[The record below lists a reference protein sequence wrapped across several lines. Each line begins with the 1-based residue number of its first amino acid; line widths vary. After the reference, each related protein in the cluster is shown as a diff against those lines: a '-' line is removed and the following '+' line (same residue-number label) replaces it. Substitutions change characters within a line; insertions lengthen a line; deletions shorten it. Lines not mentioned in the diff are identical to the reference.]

1 MNDDLTIRF
10 TGNHIQPG
18 HVRSRELGD
27 VIAAFEEAIAAVVVR
42 AHPELKTEQI
52 IVGLATIHDGSI
64 GLAFAAPLGD
74 PVYRAAH
81 QLIGAVQAHDWAGLP
96 WDALK
101 PLREVLKFVTRH
113 QCVADLAVHH
123 DGLVAA
129 AAITTATEI
138 PRAATLRG
146 TTTLYAEVKRAGG
159 MEPRVMLQTLSGR
172 TLFCDTSEEIA
183 KALGARLYEH
193 VGVVGYAEWDYQTL
207 EVIGFEITEVLSYRR
222 TSPVEAFQ
230 SLRQEFGHYFDAIED
245 PEAWVH
251 ELRGERDA

>member
-1 MNDDLTIRF
+1 MSNDLTVRF

-18 HVRSRELGD
+18 RVRSRELGD
-27 VIAAFEEAIAAVVVR
+27 VIAAFEEAVAAVAVR
-42 AHPELKTEQI
+42 AHPELKPEQI
-52 IVGLATIHDGSI
+52 IVGLATIHAGSI
-64 GLAFAAPLGD
+64 GLAFEAPLGE

-81 QLIGAVQAHDWAGLP
+81 QLVSAVQAHDWAGLP

-101 PLREVLKFVTRH
+101 PLRALLKFVTKH
-113 QCVADLAVHH
+113 QCSADFTVRH
-123 DGLVAA
+123 DDLVAV
-129 AAITTATEI
+129 AAITADTEI
-138 PRAATLRG
+138 PRAATLHG

-172 TLFCDTSEEIA
+172 TLFCDTDEAIA
-183 KALGARLYEH
+183 KALGARLYEQ
-193 VGVVGYAEWDYQTL
+193 VGVVGYAEWDYQSL

-222 TSPVEAFQ
+222 TSPVTAFQ

-251 ELRGERDA
+251 ELRGEPDA